1 MKAARVG
8 ASFRSW
14 RTWPDTV
21 MTKPLSGR
29 IALVTGASR
38 GIGRAAAIALGRAGA
53 HVICVARTVGG
64 LEDTDDAIQKEG
76 GTATLVPLNLKDVA
90 AIDRLGAS
98 IFERWKKLDMF
109 LGNAGTLGVLTPLAH
124 LDPKVFQELLDINIT
139 ANWRLIRSLDPLLR
153 QSDAGRALFVTS
165 AAARKATPYWGGYA
179 MSKAALEM
187 LAETYAAECAG
198 STVKVNL
205 LNPGPLRTLMRAKAM
220 PGEDP
225 STLKRPE
232 EIAPLIVELLS
243 PSNQRN
249 GELVNFQ

>member
-1 MKAARVG
+1 
-8 ASFRSW
+8 
-14 RTWPDTV
+14 

-53 HVICVARTVGG
+53 HVICIARTVGG
-64 LEDTDDAIQKEG
+64 LEETDDAIQKAG
-76 GTATLVPLNLKDVA
+76 GTATLVPLNLKDFA

-109 LGNAGTLGVLTPLAH
+109 LGNAGTLGVLTPLAQ

-153 QSDAGRALFVTS
+153 QSDAGRVLFVTS
-165 AAARKATPYWGGYA
+165 GASRKATPYWGGYA
-179 MSKAALEM
+179 MSKAALDM
-187 LAETYAAECAG
+187 LAQTYAAECSG
-198 STVKVNL
+198 SSVKVNL
-205 LNPGPLRTLMRAKAM
+205 LNPGPLRTIMRAKAM

-232 EIAPLIVELLS
+232 EIAPLIVDLLS
-243 PSNQRN
+243 PGNEKN
-249 GELVNFQ
+249 GETVNFQ